1 MLWETLTVLLLTI
14 CLVQAYFLYDRR
26 PRTDIPPAEPGKGK
40 PPTASQKGKEKAV
53 EDELEDELEDEGSVS
68 PSTALPFPPKKR
80 RRTIKRVAVVLGSGV
95 SVYQT

>member
-26 PRTDIPPAEPGKGK
+26 PRTDIPPAEPGKVK

-53 EDELEDELEDEGSVS
+53 EDELEDERSVS